1 MVVEQT
7 NFEAQH
13 CSALR
18 MTIPFVGPETL
29 QQSAPECFVKMRD
42 QDCYK
47 NTKVPF

>member
-1 MVVEQT
+1 MVVEQQ

-29 QQSAPECFVKMRD
+29 QQSAPECFVNMRHRNR
-42 QDCYK
+42 YK
-47 NTKVPF
+47 NTKVLF